1 MGEGEKW
8 KSPKLTKI
16 YLKMIIFL
24 VDREPRERERERE
37 RAWRLINVFSRQK
50 YKQHKKCCVNK
61 NYACKYIPVLS
72 PPR

>member
-24 VDREPRERERERE
+24 VDREPRERERERTRVE
-37 RAWRLINVFSRQK
+37 ID
-50 YKQHKKCCVNK
+50 KCV
-61 NYACKYIPVLS
+61 
-72 PPR
+72 